1 MTTTINRPIIEIDEE
16 LCDGCGQCILGCAEG
31 ALAIVDGKARLVGE
45 VLCDGLGACLG
56 ECPQGA
62 LKLVEREA
70 PPFDEDAVEKR
81 LEELKNA
88 PQQPAQQPMGCGC
101 PGSQAGRIERP
112 APTGGCP
119 GAAAGAVQ
127 KTGAGQAPGTF
138 ESALE
143 HWPVKLRLMNPQNPP
158 FPQGSRL
165 LLAADCAPVAHPA
178 LHGDLLP
185 GKAVAIACP
194 KFEDP
199 QATLDKL
206 AALFHAAEPSEVTVV
221 RMEVPCCTGLSTI
234 AHKAAELSGKN
245 VAIKDMVLTRDGR
258 LVPAEEHQPMTMRP
272 GGIGPRPM

>member
-1 MTTTINRPIIEIDEE
+1 MTTTITRPIIEINEE
-16 LCDGCGQCILGCAEG
+16 LCDGCGQCIIGCAEG

-81 LEELKNA
+81 LAEMKNA
-88 PQQPAQQPMGCGC
+88 EKAPMGCGC

-112 APTGGCP
+112 APAGGCP

-127 KTGAGQAPGTF
+127 KTGAGQVPGTF

-178 LHGDLLP
+178 LHGELLP

-199 QATLDKL
+199 QATLEKL
-206 AALFHAAEPSEVTVV
+206 TAMFQATQPSEVTVV

-234 AHKAAELSGKN
+234 AHKAAELSGTG
-245 VAIKDMVLTRDGR
+245 VAITDMVLTRDGR
-258 LVPAEEHQPMTMRP
+258 LIPANENQPMARP
-272 GGIGPRPM
+272 GLGARPM